1 MRHDTEKVKKLENGS
16 NMANAQSRPISRTF
30 LRNDFLL
37 TLRLALPLIF
47 AEVGWMSMGVVDTIM
62 VGRLPNSAV
71 AIGATGL
78 GQSLYHVVAIFGG
91 GLLLGM
97 DTFVAQAFGREDLND
112 ARNTLLNGLLL
123 AFLLTP
129 VLMLAVSVWPALMQ
143 RFGISAELVGP
154 MRPFLSALNWGTL
167 PLLAYFAL
175 RRYLQGVNV
184 AVPIMFALVSANL
197 VNAVGDWALIYGH
210 LGFRAMGIV
219 GSGWSTCFARIYMV
233 LALATTLVWVES
245 KRARPLP
252 AQARH
257 WAKTVRLDA
266 GRIWA
271 LLKLGAPAAGQILF
285 EIGAFSAAT
294 ALCARLGPVP
304 LSGHE
309 IALNC
314 AAFTFMVPY
323 GISSAAAVRVG
334 QQLGMRDPE
343 GARRAG
349 WSAIML
355 GTGFMTCAGLVFVSV
370 PKVIAR
376 AFSPDPAVLHAGATL
391 LLVAA
396 AFQLFDGLQVVTT
409 GALRGAGDT
418 KTPMLANFV
427 AYWLIGLPAGYFLC
441 FRVGLGAL
449 GVWIGLCAGLMI
461 IGSALLVVWR
471 GKTLSAD
478 PAQLGRP
485 AMVECGPE

>member
-1 MRHDTEKVKKLENGS
+1 MTI
-16 NMANAQSRPISRTF
+16 ANSRSTSKYP
-30 LRNDFLL
+30 LRSDFLL

-97 DTFVAQAFGREDLND
+97 DTFVAHAYGREDLSD
-112 ARNTLLNGLLL
+112 GRNTLLNGLLL
-123 AFLLTP
+123 ALLLSP
-129 VLMLAVSVWPALMQ
+129 VLMVAVSFWPALMQ
-143 RFGISAELVGP
+143 HFGISVELVEP
-154 MRPFLSALNWGTL
+154 MRPFLRALNWGTL
-167 PLLAYFAL
+167 PLLGYFAL
-175 RRYLQGVNV
+175 RRYLQAVNV
-184 AVPIMFALVSANL
+184 AVPIMFALVSANI
-197 VNAVGDWALIYGH
+197 VNVVGDWVLIYGH
-210 LGFRAMGIV
+210 LGFRAEGIT

-233 LALATTLVWVES
+233 LVLAITLIWAES
-245 KRARPLP
+245 KRTLP
-252 AQARH
+252 N
-257 WAKTVRLDA
+257 WTSTVRVDF
-266 GRIWA
+266 GRMLA

-285 EIGAFSAAT
+285 EIGAFSGAT

-334 QQLGMRDPE
+334 QQLGRRDPE

-355 GTGFMTCAGLVFVSV
+355 GAGFMTCAGLVFVSI

-376 AFSPDPAVLHAGATL
+376 AFSPDPVVVRAGATL

-396 AFQLFDGLQVVTT
+396 AFQLFDGVQVVTT

-418 KTPMLANFV
+418 KTPMLANLV
-427 AYWLIGLPAGYFLC
+427 AYWLIGLPVGYFLC
-441 FRVGLGAL
+441 FRSGWGAL
-449 GVWIGLCAGLMI
+449 GVWIGLCTGLMI
-461 IGSALLVVWR
+461 IALALLITWHR
-471 GKTLSAD
+471 KKLSAHRLEVGQAAD
-478 PAQLGRP
+478 
-485 AMVECGPE
+485 